1 MSNKKKVTVAEII
14 SKLADL
20 EAEIDIMKN
29 NKEDFTDKEIKSLQN
44 KFYKLNKKLDNMPDS
59 KNESLVLNENSIK
72 IEEAKKRKVNRK
84 IKINEDKNK
93 FTTTKVDDEEKLKE
107 LYEDNSFVLLGIDT
121 SESNLESLAN
131 ILEDAGHLKND
142 IVTFYI
148 IKGSLLNKIFNIN
161 DYKSNLNIIAIKQED
176 LSKIDELKN
185 STMYQLSVCTNWMK
199 NLIDGYGIE
208 NVFDNDDDELEEKDE
223 IKESVQ
229 LNESNILDELE
240 DGLYLNKEQYIKTN
254 EGYMEIE
261 IDPTAPSPEEY
272 DQGFLPEYG
281 GNEEELNKAK
291 ETYENGEVIVLR
303 KLEPEEVYAYV
314 YTKDSLEKILDQL
327 DAVKVNI
334 KDLMK

>member
-208 NVFDNDDDELEEKDE
+208 NVFDNDNDELEEKDE

-303 KLEPEEVYAYV
+303 KLEPEEVYAYA
-314 YTKDSLEKILDQL
+314 YTKDSLEKILGQL

>member
-59 KNESLVLNENSIK
+59 KNESLVLNENSVK

-142 IVTFYI
+142 IVTFYL

-208 NVFDNDDDELEEKDE
+208 NIFDNESEEKDE

>member
-107 LYEDNSFVLLGIDT
+107 LYEDNSFVLLGIDI

>member
-59 KNESLVLNENSIK
+59 KNENLVLNENSIK

-208 NVFDNDDDELEEKDE
+208 DVFDNDDDELEEKDE

-240 DGLYLNKEQYIKTN
+240 DDLYLNKEQYIKTN

-327 DAVKVNI
+327 DAAKVNI

>member
-142 IVTFYI
+142 IVIFYI

-208 NVFDNDDDELEEKDE
+208 DVFDNDNDELEEKDE